1 MQALAVQAAAQRPSG
16 AHCFSSRK
24 RIAAPGRLA
33 LRPAASAATE
43 LAELQAKPTAVRKM
57 LLGRGWDL
65 NWVDGVTGEIMKRKL
80 TGDVATIEAAVSYLE
95 SLGIPTKSVEN
106 MASINKQILG
116 QPVAKLQAV
125 VEYVQ
130 RQGASGKTL
139 VTLLEAHPAL
149 LTYYVSADGKHL
161 EKGASRAS
169 ADVQELNGR
178 RVAGASY
185 WREGASF
192 ASAPKKNDAPT
203 PEEAARIVVG
213 PDPDRFYCPHPGC
226 NRSFAELWRLKV
238 HFRAPPDVRGSGK
251 ERGHGTELQFC
262 PKCGKDLRPGKHHV
276 GCSAGK
282 SAPRQAAKRQ
292 RQQMSTTTESAGLTT
307 NTTEQTTTGSWEL
320 AVRQPPA
327 KQRRPG
333 AEVESAQRT
342 RRVGEAVGPLPGM
355 EAAAAAAAAAAAG
368 HPEPLLY
375 TAGAAHLGGA
385 QHLQQHDFDA
395 RQLQQCFA
403 SPAAGGG
410 GGMPPPANA
419 AQQQHHQQQQPAQL
433 PHFDLPGGGENRAH
447 SPSPL
452 ELFGTFG
459 GGGGGMGG
467 GSGSGGMHGGFG
479 SGLGL
484 DDHLSGEDDLLRIPS
499 PPPLPADWEAPAARP
514 GLLFD
519 FDQFDANKRHQHH
532 TGGASAP
539 LVTVTTAMN
548 PEEMLNPSDDYIW
561 QILFAGENDAVPK
574 RVTAHLH
581 HPPATALSHWDEDP
595 LLDSILADDLSHDL
609 PPHGMQHM
617 QQQHHH
623 HQVQQQHQ
631 QQPYHHHQQQPY
643 HQQQQPAGATPG
655 GGSGSGGSGGT
666 VPIAAGDGGATGG
679 QHSSM
684 PPAME
689 VVLSGQQVVPQ
700 QPADGPCHHCHRQ
713 QQHGGTALAAQQPY
727 RNGYHAAAELGAP
740 GVKVEGAAVAGGVFL

>member
-1 MQALAVQAAAQRPSG
+1 
-16 AHCFSSRK
+16 
-24 RIAAPGRLA
+24 
-33 LRPAASAATE
+33 
-43 LAELQAKPTAVRKM
+43 
-57 LLGRGWDL
+57 
-65 NWVDGVTGEIMKRKL
+65 
-80 TGDVATIEAAVSYLE
+80 
-95 SLGIPTKSVEN
+95 
-106 MASINKQILG
+106 
-116 QPVAKLQAV
+116 
-125 VEYVQ
+125 
-130 RQGASGKTL
+130 
-139 VTLLEAHPAL
+139 
-149 LTYYVSADGKHL
+149 
-161 EKGASRAS
+161 
-169 ADVQELNGR
+169 
-178 RVAGASY
+178 
-185 WREGASF
+185 
-192 ASAPKKNDAPT
+192 
-203 PEEAARIVVG
+203 
-213 PDPDRFYCPHPGC
+213 
-226 NRSFAELWRLKV
+226 
-238 HFRAPPDVRGSGK
+238 
-251 ERGHGTELQFC
+251 
-262 PKCGKDLRPGKHHV
+262 
-276 GCSAGK
+276 
-282 SAPRQAAKRQ
+282 
-292 RQQMSTTTESAGLTT
+292 MSTTTESAGLTT

-419 AQQQHHQQQQPAQL
+419 AQQQHQPQQQPAQL

-519 FDQFDANKRHQHH
+519 FDQFDANKRHQVGGAAAAPRRPAQPPGPPACPCTWPAVASHAGASPSCCLRALLPRCPAPVLTASLPHVYRLQHH

-548 PEEMLNPSDDYIW
+548 P
-561 QILFAGENDAVPK
+561 
-574 RVTAHLH
+574 
-581 HPPATALSHWDEDP
+581 
-595 LLDSILADDLSHDL
+595 
-609 PPHGMQHM
+609 
-617 QQQHHH
+617 
-623 HQVQQQHQ
+623 
-631 QQPYHHHQQQPY
+631 
-643 HQQQQPAGATPG
+643 G
-655 GGSGSGGSGGT
+655 G
-666 VPIAAGDGGATGG
+666 
-679 QHSSM
+679 
-684 PPAME
+684 
-689 VVLSGQQVVPQ
+689 
-700 QPADGPCHHCHRQ
+700 
-713 QQHGGTALAAQQPY
+713 
-727 RNGYHAAAELGAP
+727 
-740 GVKVEGAAVAGGVFL
+740 